1 MFLLAYN
8 GTSFKRKTFLSIVFL
23 AAHCFMSS
31 PQGKVRMVNAKKM
44 RKRSFKRFDH
54 VHRRYKIPK

>member
-8 GTSFKRKTFLSIVFL
+8 GTSFKRKTFLSIGFL

>member
-8 GTSFKRKTFLSIVFL
+8 GTSFKRKTFLSIGFL

-31 PQGKVRMVNAKKM
+31 PQGKVRMVKAKKM
-44 RKRSFKRFDH
+44 RKRSFKRFDQ
-54 VHRRYKIPK
+54 VHKR